1 MDILLINPP
10 YTALKGLASEYG
22 YSINLVSLATYLVTN
37 GIDAKV
43 LDANL
48 LIDPPQPEDWT
59 FDVAE
64 YARGQEKYKKA
75 LETDEH
81 KIWLELKS
89 KIKQYHPKAIGIT
102 CLTPFKDLA
111 DKIAHITKEVNK
123 NIKVVVGGH
132 HPTFCPDEM
141 IENHDIDFVV
151 TGEGE
156 LPLLEIMK
164 QLLSGNK
171 SFDSAPGIIYRE
183 KNTIRK
189 TPAADLIADLN
200 TLPVPKRELVIDCD
214 YERYRSHYVSTA
226 RGCPYT
232 CSFCSDRT
240 MWRKKVRRRSV
251 KNVITELKY
260 LKDNFNVKCVDFTDG
275 TFTYDMNYLKEFC
288 ESLINENINLNWRCT
303 ARYNNI
309 KEEILPL
316 LKKSN
321 CAGLYFGLESGSKRI
336 LEAIDKRTTV
346 EQIIK
351 VSQMVS
357 DSGLSSITAVMIGL
371 PQETRED
378 IESTL
383 ELMQKINTD
392 IFDVNCYVP
401 LPGTELFNKLSKDK
415 RDGLDWKEIGYKSF
429 NNHFTENLSRDEL
442 TGYLKQAYQIAA
454 ETLNNFKNQGA
465 WESTNQK

>member
-10 YTALKGLASEYG
+10 YTALKGLASEHG
-22 YSINLVSLATYLVTN
+22 YSINLVALATYLVSN
-37 GIDAKV
+37 GIDARV

-48 LIDPPQPEDWT
+48 LIDLPPSEDWT

-64 YARGQEKYKKA
+64 YARGQENYKKA
-75 LETDEH
+75 LENDNH
-81 KIWLELKS
+81 SIWMELKNR
-89 KIKQYHPKAIGIT
+89 IKQYHPKIIGIT

-111 DKIAHITKEVNK
+111 DKIAHITKEVDK
-123 NIKVVVGGH
+123 DIKVVVGGH

-151 TGEGE
+151 MGEGE
-156 LPLLEIMK
+156 LPLLEIVK
-164 QLLSGNK
+164 RILSGERN
-171 SFDSAPGIIYRE
+171 FNSAPGIMYRE
-183 KNTIRK
+183 NNTVKK
-189 TPAADLIADLN
+189 TPAADLIADLD
-200 TLPVPKRELVIDCD
+200 TLPVPDRGLVIECD
-214 YERYRSHYVSTA
+214 YERYKNHYVSTA

-251 KNVITELKY
+251 NNVIAELKH
-260 LKDNFNVKCVDFTDG
+260 LNDNYNVQCIDFTDG

-288 ESLINENINLNWRCT
+288 ESLINENINVNWRCT

-309 KEEILPL
+309 KEEMLPL

-336 LEAIDKRTTV
+336 LEAIDKKTTI

-371 PQETRED
+371 PKETRED
-378 IESTL
+378 IDSTL
-383 ELMQKINTD
+383 KLMREIKTD

-401 LPGTELFNKLSKDK
+401 LPGTELFNKLSRKK
-415 RDGLDWKEIGYKSF
+415 RDSLDWKEIGYKSF

-442 TGYLKQAYQIAA
+442 TVYLKEAYQIAA
-454 ETLNNFKNQGA
+454 ETLNNFKNQ
-465 WESTNQK
+465 